1 MKTLTTASRLWHF
14 QRCPIIESMPEV
26 ALREMDRIS
35 KEVRLGRGQ
44 ILRPESYDFVY
55 FIKTGALKISTFSA
69 EGKEIIIAL
78 LAPGDIFGELEDG
91 ISMSEAMATAME
103 NSVLNAVTNTQMES
117 LLCKHPAIA
126 MTVMKLGWRR
136 VRTLCLR
143 IADML
148 SRPAEQRLAVVLLQL
163 SEDFGVPHP
172 QGVHIN
178 LPISHRD
185 LASLIGCSREMVT
198 QIMTHFAREGVIVQ
212 GRKRIIVS
220 DTKALEQIVTEAE
233 TATR

>member
-1 MKTLTTASRLWHF
+1 MKSPNPVSRLWHF

-26 ALREMDRIS
+26 ALREMDRVS

-44 ILRPESYDFVY
+44 ILRPESHDFVY

-69 EGKEIIIAL
+69 EGKEVIIAL

-91 ISMSEAMATAME
+91 INVSDAMATAME
-103 NSVLNAVTNTQMES
+103 NSVLNAITNAQMES

-136 VRTLCLR
+136 VRTLRLR
-143 IADML
+143 ISDML
-148 SRPAEQRLAVVLLQL
+148 SRPVEQRLAVVLLQL

-172 QGVHIN
+172 EGVRIN

-198 QIMTHFAREGVIVQ
+198 QIMIHFAREGTIVQ
-212 GRKRIIVS
+212 GRKKIVVCDPKS
-220 DTKALEQIVTEAE
+220 LELVVTEAE
-233 TATR
+233 TVTR